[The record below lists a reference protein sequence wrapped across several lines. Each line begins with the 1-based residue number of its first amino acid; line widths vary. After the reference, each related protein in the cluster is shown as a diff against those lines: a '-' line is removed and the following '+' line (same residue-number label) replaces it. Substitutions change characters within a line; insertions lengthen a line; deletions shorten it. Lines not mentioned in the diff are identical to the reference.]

1 MRMSRLYVPTLK
13 EIPVEA
19 EVVSHQLMLRAG
31 LIRPLTAGVYTYL
44 PLGYR
49 VIRKIEEIV
58 RQAMN
63 EAGAQ
68 EVLMPVIHTAD
79 LWKQTGRWETFGPLM
94 IKFEDRKG
102 REYCM
107 GPTHEEVI
115 ADLIKDEIRS
125 YKDLPLNLYQ
135 IQTKVR
141 DEIRPRFGVMRGRE
155 FIMKDNYSLDRDFN
169 GLDCSYQAMY
179 DAYVTAFANCGLE
192 VRVVEADSGA
202 MGGKDSHEF
211 MVLAEIGE
219 DAIAFC
225 DQCDYAANLE
235 RASASADQAIRTEE
249 QEMEALQKVATPAQ
263 KTIVDVSNFLG
274 IKAEQTIKSLALLA
288 DQEPILVLLCGNDEL
303 NQIKLLNYLGVLEL
317 QAVSEQDFGELY
329 HSVAG
334 FIGPVG
340 LKDIRIIADSK
351 VEKMVNA
358 VSGANQKDQ
367 HFINVNP
374 GRDFKVEQYLDLRNV
389 QAGDRCPKCDGHLE
403 IKQGIEVGHIFKLG
417 TKYSESIGATYLDQS
432 GREKPVVMGSYGIGI
447 SRLVAAA
454 IEQHHDQNGIIWPL
468 PIAPYTVIILP
479 LGKDEEVIKTG
490 ELIYQSLQEAGIE
503 VLLDDRT
510 ERPGVKFNEADLL
523 GIPIRI
529 TIGSRSLKQ
538 GVIEA
543 KIRRTGEELALKAE
557 QAVGQ
562 IIELLNGWNYEG

>member
-102 REYCM
+102 RQYCM

-211 MVLAEIGE
+211 MVVAEIGE

-249 QEMEALQKVATPAQ
+249 QEMEALQRVETPAQ
-263 KTIVDVSNFLG
+263 KTIGDLSNFLG

-288 DQEPILVLLCGNDEL
+288 DQEPILVLLCGDDQL

-317 QAVSEQDFGELY
+317 QPVSEQDFGKLY

-468 PIAPYTVIILP
+468 PIAPYAVIILP
-479 LGKDEEVIKTG
+479 LGKDEEVIKAG

-543 KIRRTGEELALKAE
+543 KIRRTGEELTLKVE

>member
-31 LIRPLTAGVYTYL
+31 LIRPLTAGVYTFL
-44 PLGYR
+44 PIGYR
-49 VIRKIEEIV
+49 VIRKIEAIV

-155 FIMKDNYSLDRDFN
+155 FIMKDAYSLDRDFS
-169 GLDCSYQAMY
+169 GLDLSYQAMY
-179 DAYVTAFANCGLE
+179 DAYGKAFANCGLE

-211 MVLAEIGE
+211 MVVAEVGE

-225 DQCDYAANLE
+225 DHCDYAANLE
-235 RASASADQAIRTEE
+235 RASASADQAIRAEE
-249 QEMEALQKVATPAQ
+249 QEMEALQRVATPAQ
-263 KTIVDVSNFLG
+263 KTIVDLSNFLG

-288 DQEPILVLLCGNDEL
+288 DQEPILVLLCGDDQL

-367 HFINVNP
+367 HFVNVNP

-432 GREKPVVMGSYGIGI
+432 GQEKPVVMGSYGVGI

-468 PIAPYTVIILP
+468 AIAPYAVIILP
-479 LGKDEEVIKTG
+479 LGKDEGVIKAG

-543 KIRRTGEELALKAE
+543 KIRRTGEELTLKAE

>member
-31 LIRPLTAGVYTYL
+31 LIRPLTAGVYTFL

-155 FIMKDNYSLDRDFN
+155 FIMKDAYSLDRDFS
-169 GLDCSYQAMY
+169 GLDLSYQAMY
-179 DAYVTAFANCGLE
+179 DAYGTAFANCGLE

-211 MVLAEIGE
+211 MVVAEVGE

-235 RASASADQAIRTEE
+235 RASASADEAIRAEE
-249 QEMEALQKVATPAQ
+249 EEMEALQIVATPAQ
-263 KTIVDVSNFLG
+263 KTIVDLSDFLG

-288 DQEPILVLLCGNDEL
+288 DQEPILVLLCGNDQL

-317 QAVSEQDFGELY
+317 QPVSEQDFGELY

-389 QAGDRCPKCDGHLE
+389 QTGDRCPKCEGYLE

-454 IEQHHDQNGIIWPL
+454 IEQHHDQNGISWPL
-468 PIAPYTVIILP
+468 AIAPYAVIILP
-479 LGKDEEVIKTG
+479 LGKDEEVIKVG
-490 ELIYQSLQEAGIE
+490 ELIYQNLQEAGIE

>member
-562 IIELLNGWNYEG
+562 IIALLNGWNYEG